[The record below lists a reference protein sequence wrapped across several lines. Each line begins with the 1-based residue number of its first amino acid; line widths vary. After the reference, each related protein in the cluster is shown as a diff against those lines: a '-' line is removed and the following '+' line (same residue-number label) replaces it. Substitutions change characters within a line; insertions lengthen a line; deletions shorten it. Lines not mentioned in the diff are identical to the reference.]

1 METDAGACIGE
12 REDITI
18 LVEEALHDL
27 LKKHQAKKGLLPKG
41 K

>member
-12 REDITI
+12 REDINK
-18 LVEEALHDL
+18 LVEEVLRDL
-27 LKKHQAKKGLLPKG
+27 IKKYHAKKGLLPKG